1 MSDYE
6 KHFKEYNRICIFTLL
21 MCMKNSIYAEPQDE
35 FRFVGNDGKVIYFSN
50 KETKLFNV

>member
-1 MSDYE
+1 MKNIS
-6 KHFKEYNRICIFTLL
+6 KNIIGICIFTLL
-21 MCMKNSIYAEPQDE
+21 MCMKNPIYAEPQDE

>member
-1 MSDYE
+1 MNDYE
-6 KHFKEYNRICIFTLL
+6 NISKNIIGICIFTLL